1 MAKISPVSIKYIIHA
16 KFEASGAIEKPDM
29 IGAVFG
35 QTEGLLGDDLE
46 MRELQKSGKIG
57 RIEVNIEYGEGKTTG
72 EIEVPTAMDK
82 TETTLIAAAL
92 ETIERVGPTDTKI
105 VIDEIE
111 DVRGSKRDFI
121 LERAK
126 KLMAKFGNDDIEIDE
141 MSEEIK
147 DSAKLAKMQSYGTEN
162 IPCGDISGDELIIV
176 EGRADVVNM
185 LKKGIKNVIAMN
197 GTKLPDSVVELSREK
212 GTVILFV
219 DGDRGGNLI
228 IKNVT
233 ENAKI
238 DFIAMAPDG
247 KEVEELTGKEALQA
261 LRKKVAAKDYRIE
274 SRSRGVQDYRDDR
287 RGRDDR
293 RLSYSDRDDHR
304 GREDRRD
311 DRRTT
316 STSRGRDVGYRDDRR
331 PSYKDREDKPKIDRS
346 DRKVKK
352 MTAKEKEGVK
362 DMVSDLVGTKGALVL
377 NEKLEEVKKVP
388 AGRLGSL
395 ELDEA
400 PYVIAMDGTATPRI
414 IENCEKLGCSNL
426 IASNFVSADTDINLV
441 SL

>member
-105 VIDEIE
+105 MIDEIE
-111 DVRGSKRDFI
+111 DVRGSKRDYI

-126 KLMAKFGNDDIEIDE
+126 KLMAKFGTDDKEINE

-185 LKKGIKNVIAMN
+185 LKKGIKNIIAMN
-197 GTKLPDSVVELSREK
+197 GTKLPNSIVELSKEK
-212 GTVILFV
+212 ETVILFV

-238 DFIAMAPDG
+238 DYIAMAPDG

-261 LRKKVAAKDYRIE
+261 LRKKVPTKEYRIDN
-274 SRSRGVQDYRDDR
+274 RSRGVRDYRENKSSR
-287 RGRDDR
+287 
-293 RLSYSDRDDHR
+293 Y
-304 GREDRRD
+304 DRRD
-311 DRRTT
+311 TNQSNRKT
-316 STSRGRDVGYRDDRR
+316 
-331 PSYKDREDKPKIDRS
+331 KDSKDI
-346 DRKVKK
+346 KK
-352 MTAKEKEGVK
+352 MGTKEKDEIK
-362 DMVSDLVGTKGALVL
+362 DKVQDLVGSKGALIF
-377 NEKLEEVKKVP
+377 NEKLETIKKLP

-395 ELDEA
+395 DLEED
-400 PYVIAMDGTATPRI
+400 PYIIAIDGTATPRV

-426 IASNFVSADTDINLV
+426 IASNFVNADTNINLV
-441 SL
+441 SI

>member
-1 MAKISPVSIKYIIHA
+1 
-16 KFEASGAIEKPDM
+16 M

-105 VIDEIE
+105 SIEEIE

-126 KLMAKFGNDDIEIDE
+126 KLMEKFGSEDREIGE

-197 GTKLPDSVVELSREK
+197 GTKLPDSVVELSKEK
-212 GTVILFV
+212 ETVILFV

-261 LRKKVAAKDYRIE
+261 LRKKVAAKDYRDD
-274 SRSRGVQDYRDDR
+274 SKSRGVRNYRD
-287 RGRDDR
+287 
-293 RLSYSDRDDHR
+293 
-304 GREDRRD
+304 
-311 DRRTT
+311 
-316 STSRGRDVGYRDDRR
+316 RDDRR
-331 PSYKDREDKPKIDRS
+331 PSYKDRDDRRPSYKDRDDRRPSYGDRDETPKMDRS

-352 MTAKEKEGVK
+352 MTAKEKTEVMDKVK
-362 DMVSDLVGTKGALVL
+362 DLVGSKGALIF
-377 NEKLEEVKKVP
+377 NEKLEEIKKLP
-388 AGRLGSL
+388 AGRLGSIEL
-395 ELDEA
+395 EENA
-400 PYVIAMDGTATPRI
+400 YIIAIDGVATPKL

-441 SL
+441 SM

>member
-57 RIEVNIEYGEGKTTG
+57 RIEVNVDYGEGKTTG

-105 VIDEIE
+105 TVDEIE

-126 KLMAKFGNDDIEIDE
+126 KLMEKFGSEDKEIDE

-197 GTKLPDSVVELSREK
+197 GTKLPDSVVELSKEK

-261 LRKKVAAKDYRIE
+261 LRKKVPAKGYKPDN
-274 SRSRGVQDYRDDR
+274 RSRGVREYRGRDRDDR
-287 RGRDDR
+287 R
-293 RLSYSDRDDHR
+293 S
-304 GREDRRD
+304 
-311 DRRTT
+311 
-316 STSRGRDVGYRDDRR
+316 
-331 PSYKDREDKPKIDRS
+331 SYKDRDEAPRVDRS
-346 DRKVKK
+346 DREVKK
-352 MTAKEKEGVK
+352 MTPEEKDKVIDK
-362 DMVSDLVGTKGALVL
+362 VNDLVGTKGALVF
-377 NEKLEEVKKVP
+377 NNKLEEIKKFP
-388 AGRLGSL
+388 AGRIGSI
-395 ELDEA
+395 ELDEEA
-400 PYVIAMDGTATPRI
+400 YIVAVDGAATRKV
-414 IENCEKLGCSNL
+414 IENCERMGCSNL
-426 IASNFVSADTDINLV
+426 IAGNFVSTDTDINLV
-441 SL
+441 SM

>member
-57 RIEVNIEYGEGKTTG
+57 RIEVNVEYNEGKTVG

-82 TETTLIAAAL
+82 TATTLIAAAL

-105 VIDEIE
+105 TIEEIE

-126 KLMAKFGNDDIEIDE
+126 KLMEKFGSEEREIGE

-147 DSAKLAKMQSYGTEN
+147 DSAKVAKMQTYGTEN

-176 EGRADVVNM
+176 EGRADVVNL

-197 GTKLPDSVVELSREK
+197 GTKLPDSVIELSKEK
-212 GTVILFV
+212 DTVILFV

-238 DFIAMAPDG
+238 DYIAMAPDG

-261 LRKKVAAKDYRIE
+261 LRKKVPARGYKPDN
-274 SRSRGVQDYRDDR
+274 RSRGVRDY
-287 RGRDDR
+287 
-293 RLSYSDRDDHR
+293 SN
-304 GREDRRD
+304 
-311 DRRTT
+311 
-316 STSRGRDVGYRDDRR
+316 SRGGYDRR
-331 PSYKDREDKPKIDRS
+331 PQREKPEI
-346 DRKVKK
+346 KVKK
-352 MTAKEKEGVK
+352 MSSDEKEEISDKVN
-362 DMVSDLVGTKGALVL
+362 DLVGTKGALIF
-377 NEKLEEVKKVP
+377 NDKLEVIKKVP
-388 AGRLGSL
+388 AGRLGSV
-395 ELDEA
+395 ELDEPA
-400 PYVIAMDGTATPRI
+400 YVIAVDGAATRKV
-414 IENCEKLGCSNL
+414 IEWCEDLGCSNL
-426 IASNFVSADTDINLV
+426 IASNFISTDTEINLV
-441 SL
+441 SM

>member
-1 MAKISPVSIKYIIHA
+1 
-16 KFEASGAIEKPDM
+16 M

-57 RIEVNIEYGEGKTTG
+57 RIEVNIDYGEGKTTG

-105 VIDEIE
+105 TIEEIE
-111 DVRGSKRDFI
+111 DVRGSKRDYI

-126 KLMAKFGNDDIEIDE
+126 KLMAKFGTDDKEIDE

-162 IPCGDISGDELIIV
+162 IPCGDISGNELIIV

-197 GTKLPDSVVELSREK
+197 GTKLPESVVELSKEK
-212 GTVILFV
+212 ESVILFV

-238 DFIAMAPDG
+238 DYIAMAPDG

-261 LRKKVAAKDYRIE
+261 LRKKVPAKEYKPDN
-274 SRSRGVQDYRDDR
+274 RSRGVRDYKDNKSSR
-287 RGRDDR
+287 
-293 RLSYSDRDDHR
+293 Y
-304 GREDRRD
+304 DRRD
-311 DRRTT
+311 TNQSNRKA
-316 STSRGRDVGYRDDRR
+316 
-331 PSYKDREDKPKIDRS
+331 KDSKDI
-346 DRKVKK
+346 KK
-352 MTAKEKEGVK
+352 MSTKEKDEIKENVQ
-362 DMVSDLVGTKGALVL
+362 DLVGSKGALIF
-377 NEKLEEVKKVP
+377 NEKLETIKKLP
-388 AGRLGSL
+388 LGRLGSL
-395 ELDEA
+395 DLEED
-400 PYVIAMDGTATPRI
+400 PYIIAIDGTATPRV

-426 IASNFVSADTDINLV
+426 IASNFVSADTNINLV
-441 SL
+441 SM

>member
-57 RIEVNIEYGEGKTTG
+57 RIEVNVDYGEGKTTG

-105 VIDEIE
+105 TIDEIE

-126 KLMAKFGNDDIEIDE
+126 KLMAKFGSDDMEVDE

-147 DSAKLAKMQSYGTEN
+147 DSAKLSKMQSYGTEN

-197 GTKLPDSVVELSREK
+197 GTKLPDSVVELSKEK
-212 GTVILFV
+212 DSVILFV

-238 DFIAMAPDG
+238 DYIAMAPDG

-261 LRKKVAAKDYRIE
+261 LRKKVAAKDYRPDN
-274 SRSRGVQDYRDDR
+274 RSRGPRSYDDRRERSDRRGSRDRDDR
-287 RGRDDR
+287 RDSRDR
-293 RLSYSDRDDHR
+293 RSSYR
-304 GREDRRD
+304 
-311 DRRTT
+311 
-316 STSRGRDVGYRDDRR
+316 
-331 PSYKDREDKPKIDRS
+331 DREDDAGTSRRRDAGPKVDRS

-352 MTAKEKEGVK
+352 MTAKEKEEVK
-362 DMVSDLVGTKGALVL
+362 SKIGDLVGTKGALIF
-377 NEKLEEVKKVP
+377 NEKLEEIKKVP
-388 AGRLGSL
+388 AGRLGSVD
-395 ELDEA
+395 LDENA
-400 PYVIAMDGTATPRI
+400 YIIAVDGSATPRL

-441 SL
+441 SM